1 MSHVSGTGN
10 GNGSG
15 NGHANG
21 KPSEPAVIRLEPAA
35 PPKYWTSLADLA
47 GDPAVRDLQSRE
59 FRTPSEDPTEVPSRR
74 DFLKFLGAGAA
85 FAAAG
90 CARKPV
96 EKILPYLKAPEDV
109 TPGNAVYYATTCGEC
124 PAACG
129 ALVKTREGRPIKLEG
144 NPDHP
149 LTQGRLCARGQGA
162 VLNLYDPDRLKSPV
176 VVDRATRAA
185 SAGTWGE
192 IDKKAI
198 RAFQQATEQG
208 KAVVLLSGTITSP
221 STLALTHDF
230 LSTFPAAEHVVY
242 DAVSNDALARAQ
254 ELSYGERL
262 VPGYNFDKADL
273 IISLG
278 ADFLAT
284 WLSPVEFARGYSRRR
299 RPESGVMNRL
309 VILEPSMSLTGTN
322 ADQRIRVRPEDLY
335 PVAMALAHELL
346 VREPRGGMAGD
357 AGVVQALR
365 AFPADGVETTA
376 GLPQGTLTALANE
389 LWAARGRSL
398 VVAGPQAAPAAH
410 AVALQVAVNILNSA
424 LGNEGVTVTAATASR
439 QSQGSEEAMTRL
451 VERMR
456 SGDVGV
462 LLVQG
467 ANPAYT
473 LPTAVGFAEALKR
486 VPFVVSFAERLD
498 ETASLADVVAPDA
511 NFLESWNDH
520 EPRRGVR
527 SLTQP
532 AISPL
537 VDVRQFQESLLAWAR
552 YLGKGPL
559 GASTASWHDWLKER
573 WRTEVYAAADAA
585 APFEIFWEGSLR
597 TGVVA
602 VGTPAPSARPF
613 RSGSTAGLPEPGTRA
628 DGSLTLVLYTPTSMY
643 DGRSANNAWL
653 QEVPDPVTKITW
665 DNVALISPSRA
676 KQLGL
681 TGPTESELSSEVI
694 LVDAGHAKVE
704 IPVHVQP
711 GLHPDVVAIAI
722 GYGRSAA
729 GRVGNRVGQNAF
741 MLAQATGG
749 RIGTAGISVKVSNTG
764 RRASVAMTQGHQS
777 AENRPIIYETTFAEF
792 QRDPRAGNES
802 HGTLPSMW
810 TRHKYAGHK
819 WGMAID
825 LTSCIGCSACMVA
838 CRSENNIP
846 AVGKKIILQ
855 GREMDWIR
863 IDRYYSGDPENPD
876 TVHQAMLCQHCENA
890 PCETVC
896 PVLAT
901 THSSEG
907 LNVQTYNRCV
917 GTRYCSNNCPYKV
930 RRFNWWEYS
939 RVPEKSL
946 RLVLNP
952 DVTVRTRGIMEK
964 CTMCVQRIRDGKE
977 KAKALGVAVVDGDIQ
992 TACMQTCPTDAI
1004 VFGDLND
1011 PLSRVAKLAKNDRG
1025 YHVLE
1030 ELNTLPSITY
1040 QTKVR
1045 NREEAN
1051 A

>member
-1 MSHVSGTGN
+1 MSHVE
-10 GNGSG
+10 GNGS
-15 NGHANG
+15 
-21 KPSEPAVIRLEPAA
+21 
-35 PPKYWTSLADLA
+35 PKYWTSIADLE
-47 GDPAVRDLQSRE
+47 GDPGVRALQSRE
-59 FRTPSEDPTEVPSRR
+59 FRTPSEEPTDIPSRR
-74 DFLKFLGAGAA
+74 DFLKLLGAGAA

-90 CARKPV
+90 CARRPV
-96 EKILPYLKAPEDV
+96 EKILPYLKAPEEI
-109 TPGNAVYYATTCGEC
+109 TPGNALYYATTCGGC

-149 LTQGRLCARGQGA
+149 LTRGGLCARGQA
-162 VLNLYDPDRLKSPV
+162 SVLDLYDPDRLKAPAL
-176 VVDRATRAA
+176 VDRANGAA
-185 SAGTWGE
+185 RAGTWGE
-192 IDKKAI
+192 VDKKAV
-198 RAFQQATEQG
+198 RAFQQAMAQG
-208 KAVVLLSGTITSP
+208 KAVVLLTGTITSP
-221 STLALTHDF
+221 STVALTRDF
-230 LSTFPAAEHVVY
+230 LANFPSAEHVVY

-273 IISLG
+273 IVTLG
-278 ADFLAT
+278 ADFLGT

-299 RPESGVMNRL
+299 RPESGAMNRL
-309 VILEPSMSLTGTN
+309 IAIEPSMSLTGTN

-335 PVAMALAHELL
+335 PVAMALANELL

-357 AGVVQALR
+357 AAVVEALR
-365 AFPADGVETTA
+365 PFPADRVEASA
-376 GLPQGTLTALANE
+376 GLPQGSLTGLANE
-389 LWAARGRSL
+389 LWEARGRSL

-410 AVALQVAVNILNSA
+410 AVALQTAVNVLNSA
-424 LGNEGVTVTAATASR
+424 LGNEGVTVTAGSASR
-439 QSQGSEEAMTRL
+439 QAQGSEEAMTRL

-456 SGDVGV
+456 AGDVGV

-467 ANPAYT
+467 ANPAFT
-473 LPTAVGFAEALKR
+473 LPAAVGFTDALKR

-498 ETASLADVVAPDA
+498 ETASLADAVAPDA

-537 VDVRQFQESLLAWAR
+537 CDVRQFQDSLLAWAR

-559 GASTASWHDWLKER
+559 GAYTGSWHDWLKER
-573 WRTEVYAAADAA
+573 WRAEVYLAVDPA
-585 APFEIFWEGSLR
+585 APFELFWEGALR
-597 TGVVA
+597 SGVVST
-602 VGTPAPSARPF
+602 GTPADAARPF
-613 RSGSTAGLPEPGTRA
+613 RSGCMAGLPEMGARA
-628 DGSLTLVLYTPTSMY
+628 EGSLTLVLYAPVSMY

-653 QEVPDPVTKITW
+653 QELPDPVTKVSW
-665 DNVALISPSRA
+665 DNVALVSPSRA

-681 TGPTESELSSEVI
+681 IGPTESVLASEVI
-694 LVDAGHAKVE
+694 LVDAGHAKIE

-711 GLHPDVVAIAI
+711 GLHPDVIAIAI
-722 GYGRSAA
+722 GYGRTAS
-729 GRVGNRVGQNAF
+729 GRVGNRVGQNAYA
-741 MLAQATGG
+741 LAQATGG
-749 RIGTAGISVKVSNTG
+749 RIGTAGIPVKVQNTG
-764 RRASVAMTQGHQS
+764 RRAPVAMSQGHQS
-777 AENRPIIYETTFAEF
+777 AENRPIIYETSF
-792 QRDPRAGNES
+792 QEYQKDPRAGNES
-802 HGTLPSMW
+802 HGHLPSMW
-810 TRHKYAGHK
+810 TRHKYPGHK

-838 CRSENNIP
+838 CRSENNVP
-846 AVGKKIILQ
+846 VVGKKVVLQ

-901 THSSEG
+901 THSAEG

-939 RVPEKSL
+939 EVKEKSL

-952 DVTVRTRGIMEK
+952 DVTVRTKGIMEK
-964 CTMCVQRIRDGKE
+964 CTFCVQRIRDGKE
-977 KAKALGVAVVDGDIQ
+977 HAKALGIAVKDGDIQ

-1011 PLSRVAKLAKNDRG
+1011 PQSRVAKLAKNERG
-1025 YHVLE
+1025 YTVLE

-1045 NREEAN
+1045 NREEAS